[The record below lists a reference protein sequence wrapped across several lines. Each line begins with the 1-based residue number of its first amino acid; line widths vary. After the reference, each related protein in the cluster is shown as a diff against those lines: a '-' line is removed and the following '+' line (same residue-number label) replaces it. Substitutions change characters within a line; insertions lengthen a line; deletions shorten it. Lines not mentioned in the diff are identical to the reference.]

1 MIPLHQIVSY
11 LGSPMSKCIVK
22 AHILTGNGCLSK
34 TGTKHAAIASD
45 SVQYL
50 SNFGETTTLTEQDK
64 ALAEEYLVKVW
75 TGARSKTHA
84 STFSQ
89 LRPQS
94 YCSAT
99 AGIGS
104 LPPTSSVMIGHIQR
118 GAFLLYKACHLLAGV
133 CQQSNDPLEPQ
144 EYGWENRFST
154 LLPSKHMKVLPFRF
168 TTICKCTG
176 KC

>member
-1 MIPLHQIVSY
+1 M
-11 LGSPMSKCIVK
+11 
-22 AHILTGNGCLSK
+22 
-34 TGTKHAAIASD
+34 
-45 SVQYL
+45 QYL

-144 EYGWENRFST
+144 EHGW
-154 LLPSKHMKVLPFRF
+154 
-168 TTICKCTG
+168 
-176 KC
+176 